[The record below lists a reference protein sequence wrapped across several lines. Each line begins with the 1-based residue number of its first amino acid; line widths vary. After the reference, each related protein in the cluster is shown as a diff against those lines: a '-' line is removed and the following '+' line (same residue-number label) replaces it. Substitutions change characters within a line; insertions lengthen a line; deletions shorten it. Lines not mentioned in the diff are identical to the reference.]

1 MASRER
7 LEKKLR
13 RYRILLA
20 DYHRLIKETDQDMK
34 DGLIPKE
41 KGRKRKNKFVGKKD
55 KVLSKMKA
63 ARMKL
68 QESE

>member
-41 KGRKRKNKFVGKKD
+41 KGRKRKNKFVAKKD
-55 KVLSKMKA
+55 RVLSKMKA